1 MTYTATYQKIIDT
14 IPNPVII
21 TDGKLLAKCNKAFLD
36 FFGIKSR
43 EEFLKDHECV
53 CELFIPHKDYFSLEL
68 IDKDTLWTD
77 YLFENPDKS
86 RLVSIID
93 RSGDVHALEITLTQ
107 LEDNSSNYIV
117 VFTDI
122 TALQNE
128 KKLYEILAYKDPL
141 TKVYN
146 RQKFNELLV
155 KERENI
161 NRHGDKVSLIM
172 FDIDHFKSIN
182 DTYGHEVGDKV
193 LIKVV
198 DMVQKNLR
206 TNDIFARWG
215 GEEFM
220 ILLPRTDID
229 TAYHKAEQ
237 LRKIIQEHEEDAIPK
252 FTVSFGVTEM
262 SDKDHDR
269 SCFKRVDKALYE
281 AKIKRNDVVKIV
293 NSL

>member
-1 MTYTATYQKIIDT
+1 MTYNSTYQKIIDT

-21 TDGKLLAKCNKAFLD
+21 TDGKLLERCNKAFLD
-36 FFGIKSR
+36 FFGIESR

-77 YLFENPDKS
+77 YLFKNPHKS

-93 RSGDVHALEITLTQ
+93 RSGDIHALEITLTQ
-107 LEDNSSNYIV
+107 LENNSSNYIV

-141 TKVYN
+141 TKAYN

-155 KERENI
+155 KEKENI
-161 NRHGDKVSLIM
+161 SRHADKISLIM
-172 FDIDHFKSIN
+172 LDIDYFKNIN

-193 LIKVV
+193 LIKLTEI
-198 DMVQKNLR
+198 VQGNLR
-206 TNDIFARWG
+206 KNDIFARWG

-229 TAYHKAEQ
+229 TAYQKAEQ
-237 LRKIIQEHEEDAIPK
+237 LRKIIEQYKEETIPE
-252 FTVSFGVTEM
+252 FTVSFGVTEL
-262 SDKDHDR
+262 SEKDNDS
-269 SCFKRVDKALYE
+269 SCFQRVDKALYK
-281 AKIKRNDVVKIV
+281 AKIKRNDVAK
-293 NSL
+293 STE